1 MYPGK
6 YAASRATHPA
16 VIMAATG
23 ETITYGELEARS
35 NRLAHLLRARGLGR
49 LDHYS
54 IYMENNARYVEC
66 CAAGERAGHYYTCV
80 NSFLTAE
87 ELAYILNNSQSK
99 ILITSQAKRDVALA
113 ALPQSPGIELCLI
126 VDGEATAA
134 ASFNLD
140 KATEGLPAT
149 PIADESLGTAM
160 LYSSG
165 TTGRPKGILR
175 PLPEQ
180 PPVHHLPIFDFLVKL
195 WQYREG
201 MIYLSPAPLYHSAP
215 QAAVGLTI
223 RMGGT
228 AIIMERFDAEHY
240 LQLVEKYRVTHSQL
254 VPTMF
259 SRLLKLPDEV
269 RRRYDL
275 GSLEIAI
282 HAAAPCPVQVKE
294 QMIDWWGPII
304 HEYYGAT
311 EGLGFTA
318 CNSAE
323 WLAHR
328 GTVGRVLLGELKVL
342 DDDMQ
347 PLPTG
352 TPGTLWFKTAT
363 PFEYFNDPAKTAEA
377 RSADGS
383 MSTVGDVGYV
393 DAGRLSPS
401 HRSRDLHDHL
411 GRGEHLSAGM
421 RESPDHPSQ
430 GGRCR
435 RVRRAQPRS
444 RRRGEGRR
452 PADAGRAAGSAD
464 HRGAARLLRPASR
477 APEGAAVDRLRS
489 RAAAAADR
497 QALQAAAA
505 RPLLGQQDQ
514 PDRVAGGRN
523 IGGGNAG
530 HRTER
535 NRN

>member
-6 YAASRATHPA
+6 YAASHATHPA

-80 NSFLTAE
+80 NSFLTVE

-99 ILITSQAKRDVALA
+99 VLIASQARRDVALA
-113 ALPQSPGIELCLI
+113 ALPLCPGIELCLI
-126 VDGEATAA
+126 VDSEGDGGHVL
-134 ASFNLD
+134 NLD
-140 KATEGLPAT
+140 KATEGLPST

-165 TTGRPKGILR
+165 TTGRPKGIVR
-175 PLPEQ
+175 SLPEQ
-180 PPVHHLPIFDFLVKL
+180 PPVHHLPIFDFLLKL

-228 AIIMERFDAEHY
+228 VIIMERFDAEHY

-318 CNSAE
+318 CNSPE

-347 PLPTG
+347 PLPIG

-393 DAGRLSPS
+393 DKDGYLHLTDRATFMIISGGVNIYPQECENLLITHPKVADAAVFGVPNA
-401 HRSRDLHDHL
+401 DLGEEVKAVVQLMPDVPPGSKVAEELIAFCGQHL
-411 GRGEHLSAGM
+411 AR
-421 RESPDHPSQ
+421 Q
-430 GGRCR
+430 K
-435 RVRRAQPRS
+435 VPRS
-444 RRRGEGRR
+444 IDFE
-452 PADAGRAAGSAD
+452 PELP
-464 HRGAARLLRPASR
+464 RLPTGKLYKRVLRDRYWANKTSR
-477 APEGAAVDRLRS
+477 
-489 RAAAAADR
+489 
-497 QALQAAAA
+497 
-505 RPLLGQQDQ
+505 
-514 PDRVAGGRN
+514 
-523 IGGGNAG
+523 IM
-530 HRTER
+530 
-535 NRN
+535 